1 MDLAPRL
8 GTLKASV
15 FLHKTLLHAMTRA
28 QLMFFDQTPI
38 GRILSRFGSDVE
50 AADNKIP
57 EIVSDGMACF
67 FEVTNISS
75 HFMSIHLPLQ
85 TLSTP
90 TATPASCLSLPVTEI
105 TKALFWLNGRDFSC
119 GSFAHVA
126 SYSDCWRFSHGLWM
140 ICFVITPY
148 MYSERWT
155 MHGCKIWISNSYLY
169 TLYMFRFNRYGPC
182 MDR

>member
-1 MDLAPRL
+1 MTYKDFSAFPQSNSSRQYFHFFFRYIVNLSSISFFSLLSFSLIRWNTKAFGSIAMDLTPRL

-75 HFMSIHLPLQ
+75 HFIFLPKPFLLQLQHLQ
-85 TLSTP
+85 
-90 TATPASCLSLPVTEI
+90 AASHCL
-105 TKALFWLNGRDFSC
+105 
-119 GSFAHVA
+119 
-126 SYSDCWRFSHGLWM
+126 
-140 ICFVITPY
+140 
-148 MYSERWT
+148 
-155 MHGCKIWISNSYLY
+155 
-169 TLYMFRFNRYGPC
+169 
-182 MDR
+182 